1 MVASLSCAELGTA
14 QPQLVIIPFPLLK
27 TKLSSQSPCP
37 TLQIVTIALLLY
49 PHLDIFHYPNIHIK
63 MFSVILSTMIRIS
76 LSQYSYWTLIH
87 DVDIYIKIWAL
98 MKLLSLQVGNFVGVS
113 AISSIIWLHYRETVS
128 HKGRADYIL
137 GFAIMFHF
145 FCKDILQHIC
155 KEVIRPFY
163 GEFLWRPFNKENVPK
178 TGKSPKCCKVH
189 VLQSA
194 RNLWKYVQPLFKKS
208 RIS

>member
-1 MVASLSCAELGTA
+1 ML
-14 QPQLVIIPFPLLK
+14 
-27 TKLSSQSPCP
+27 
-37 TLQIVTIALLLY
+37 
-49 PHLDIFHYPNIHIK
+49 
-63 MFSVILSTMIRIS
+63 SVILSTLIRIS
-76 LSQYSYWTLIH
+76 LSQYSYWAVIH
-87 DVDIYIKIWAL
+87 DVDIHIKIWAL

-163 GEFLWRPFNKENVPK
+163 GEFLCRPFNKENVPK
-178 TGKSPKCCKVH
+178 TGKVQSVAKC
-189 VLQSA
+189 
-194 RNLWKYVQPLFKKS
+194 KKS
-208 RIS
+208 LKT